1 MSDSFNWVIEQ
12 LDCYPE
18 KDGHT
23 DVVFTAHW
31 RLLGSDG
38 VNIASVY
45 GSVGLTYDAGQPF
58 TPYAELTQDQVV
70 GWVKAALGP
79 EQVQALTDNV
89 AAQLAAIA
97 NPPVVAPPLPWTAP
111 AA

>member
-38 VNIASVY
+38 VNTASVY
-45 GSVGLTYDAGQPF
+45 GSAGLTYKPGQFF
-58 TPYAELTQDQVV
+58 TPYAELNQDQVV

-79 EQVQALTDNV
+79 EQVQVLTDTV

-97 NPPVVAPPLPWTAP
+97 NPPVVAPPLPWAAP
-111 AA
+111 LM